1 MKKSFQN
8 LLVVF
13 IAIALFGCKSYED
26 YKNERVES
34 AIKHFERAQYT
45 DLPTDKV
52 LSLKDCIELAIE
64 NNVDLKVYSLEEK
77 VSHEMRTS
85 EMLGMLPDLTVSD
98 SYVHRDNVAASS
110 SKQIHGTQGPGNYT
124 YSTSQDKTINYFNVD
139 LALSV
144 LDFGLAFVNGLQ
156 ENDRMLLRNQ
166 RFRRAAQNLVLDTVR
181 VYFQVA
187 SAQRAID
194 ITEKL
199 LAECKETYQQID
211 KMGED
216 GKISPYRAFDEV
228 SKFIDMEKRLTN
240 YVRSFENSC
249 VELRALLGIYPN
261 ANIKVDDS
269 VLDKVPEFALP
280 DIQLMEQIALMKRP
294 ELFEMDMQ
302 RHVNVLEARKT
313 IITMFP
319 NVKIFYDYNEVDN
332 SYLYHNSW
340 REMGIR
346 SAYNLLKLPQKISR
360 YRALN
365 KQIEAEEYRTYAQAI
380 AIMAQVRIA
389 HANLLACKERYDIN
403 SRVNSAYSKNLQ
415 KVEGGNDVSGEVSQI
430 NVSHM
435 KLSTAETEIEKLLA
449 LGNYYV
455 AYFRILNTLGMEN
468 LDTATVDEIKAQ
480 LAEARINADAE
491 LQKAREEYEESR
503 AKKEEEDANKPVDWK
518 WSDEI
523 IN

>member
-1 MKKSFQN
+1 
-8 LLVVF
+8 
-13 IAIALFGCKSYED
+13 
-26 YKNERVES
+26 
-34 AIKHFERAQYT
+34 
-45 DLPTDKV
+45 
-52 LSLKDCIELAIE
+52 
-64 NNVDLKVYSLEEK
+64 
-77 VSHEMRTS
+77 
-85 EMLGMLPDLTVSD
+85 
-98 SYVHRDNVAASS
+98 
-110 SKQIHGTQGPGNYT
+110 
-124 YSTSQDKTINYFNVD
+124 
-139 LALSV
+139 
-144 LDFGLAFVNGLQ
+144 
-156 ENDRMLLRNQ
+156 
-166 RFRRAAQNLVLDTVR
+166 VLDTAR

-211 KMGED
+211 KLGED
-216 GKISPYRAFDEV
+216 GKISPYRAFDEA
-228 SKFIDMEKRLTN
+228 SKFIEMEKRLTN

-269 VLDKVPEFALP
+269 VLDKVPEFSLP

-319 NVKIFYDYNEVDN
+319 NVKIFYDYNHVDN
-332 SYLYHNSW
+332 SFLYHNSW

-389 HANLLACKERYDIN
+389 HANLLATKERYDIN

-415 KVEGGNDVSGEVSQI
+415 KVEGGNDVAGEVSQI

-503 AKKEEEDANKPVDWK
+503 AKKEEEDANKPVGAK
-518 WSDEI
+518 WSDEMF
-523 IN
+523 N

>member
-1 MKKSFQN
+1 MKKSLMN

-110 SKQIHGTQGPGNYT
+110 SKQVHGTQGPGNYT

-302 RHVNVLEARKT
+302 R
-313 IITMFP
+313 
-319 NVKIFYDYNEVDN
+319 
-332 SYLYHNSW
+332 
-340 REMGIR
+340 
-346 SAYNLLKLPQKISR
+346 
-360 YRALN
+360 
-365 KQIEAEEYRTYAQAI
+365 
-380 AIMAQVRIA
+380 
-389 HANLLACKERYDIN
+389 
-403 SRVNSAYSKNLQ
+403 
-415 KVEGGNDVSGEVSQI
+415 
-430 NVSHM
+430 
-435 KLSTAETEIEKLLA
+435 
-449 LGNYYV
+449 
-455 AYFRILNTLGMEN
+455 
-468 LDTATVDEIKAQ
+468 
-480 LAEARINADAE
+480 
-491 LQKAREEYEESR
+491 
-503 AKKEEEDANKPVDWK
+503 
-518 WSDEI
+518 
-523 IN
+523 

>member
-1 MKKSFQN
+1 MKKTLLN
-8 LLVVF
+8 LLTVLA
-13 IAIALFGCKSYED
+13 AITLFGCKSYED
-26 YKNERVES
+26 YKNERAES
-34 AIKHFERAQYT
+34 AVRHFDESQYRNI
-45 DLPTDKV
+45 PADKV
-52 LSLKDCIELAIE
+52 LTLKECIQIAVE
-64 NNVDLKVYSLEEK
+64 NNVDLKVCSLEEK
-77 VSHEMRTS
+77 VSHEIRTS

-98 SYVHRDNVAASS
+98 SYIHRDNVAASS
-110 SKQIHGTQGPGNYT
+110 SRQVHGTNGYGNYT
-124 YSTSQDKTINYFNVD
+124 YSTSQDKTINYFNID

-166 RFRRAAQNLVLDTVR
+166 RFRRAAQNLVMDTSR

-187 SAQRAID
+187 AAQRAID

-199 LAECKETYQQID
+199 LAECKDTYQQID

-228 SKFIDMEKRLTN
+228 SKFIEMEKRLTN
-240 YVRSFENSC
+240 YVRTYENSC
-249 VELRALLGIYPN
+249 VELRALLGLYPN
-261 ANIKVDDS
+261 ASIRVDDS

-302 RHVNVLEARKT
+302 RHVNILEARKT

-332 SYLYHNSW
+332 SFLYHNSW
-340 REMGIR
+340 REMGVR

-365 KQIEAEEYRTYAQAI
+365 MQIEAEEYRTYAQAI

-389 HANLLACKERYDIN
+389 HANLLASRERYDIN
-403 SRVNSAYSKNLQ
+403 ARVNGVYKKNLQ
-415 KVEGGNDVSGEVSQI
+415 KTEGGNNVSGEISPI
-430 NVSHM
+430 DISHM
-435 KLSTAETEIEKLLA
+435 KLSTAETEIERLLA

-455 AYFRILNTLGMEN
+455 AYFRILNTLGIEN
-468 LDTATVDEIKAQ
+468 LDTATVNDIKTE
-480 LAEARINADAE
+480 LDDARIRADAE
-491 LQKAREEYEESR
+491 IQKAREKYEIER
-503 AKKEEEDANKPVDWK
+503 AKKEEEDEGKSTDWR
-518 WSDEI
+518 DDI

>member
-1 MKKSFQN
+1 MRI
-8 LLVVF
+8 LVVD
-13 IAIALFGCKSYED
+13 G
-26 YKNERVES
+26 
-34 AIKHFERAQYT
+34 
-45 DLPTDKV
+45 
-52 LSLKDCIELAIE
+52 
-64 NNVDLKVYSLEEK
+64 
-77 VSHEMRTS
+77 
-85 EMLGMLPDLTVSD
+85 
-98 SYVHRDNVAASS
+98 
-110 SKQIHGTQGPGNYT
+110 QGGGVGR
-124 YSTSQDKTINYFNVD
+124 Q
-139 LALSV
+139 L
-144 LDFGLAFVNGLQ
+144 
-156 ENDRMLLRNQ
+156 
-166 RFRRAAQNLVLDTVR
+166 AAQ
-181 VYFQVA
+181 
-187 SAQRAID
+187 I
-194 ITEKL
+194 
-199 LAECKETYQQID
+199 KET
-211 KMGED
+211 
-216 GKISPYRAFDEV
+216 F
-228 SKFIDMEKRLTN
+228 
-240 YVRSFENSC
+240 
-249 VELRALLGIYPN
+249 
-261 ANIKVDDS
+261 
-269 VLDKVPEFALP
+269 P

-332 SYLYHNSW
+332 SFLYHNSW

-389 HANLLACKERYDIN
+389 HANLLATKERYDIN

-415 KVEGGNDVSGEVSQI
+415 KVEGGNDVAGEVSQI